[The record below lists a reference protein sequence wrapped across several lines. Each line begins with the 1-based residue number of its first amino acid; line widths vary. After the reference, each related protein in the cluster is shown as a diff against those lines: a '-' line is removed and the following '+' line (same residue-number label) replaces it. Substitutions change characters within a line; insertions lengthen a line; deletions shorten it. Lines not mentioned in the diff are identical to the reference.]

1 MVAANE
7 YDKTTWETYEK
18 KHDTKLIKGDIYAIP
33 SEMFP
38 ECDGII
44 GGPPQTRIVS
54 FEYKSDSKNTLELY
68 LDRGW
73 QFSFRIHNA

>member
-1 MVAANE
+1 
-7 YDKTTWETYEK
+7 
-18 KHDTKLIKGDIYAIP
+18 
-33 SEMFP
+33 MFP

-68 LDRGW
+68 FDGNW